1 MDSETKTKMP
11 YGIRIQVELEGACR
25 GLGFRAGLGAE
36 VVRRDDDRPRST
48 PEGPEIIP
56 CGVPRRGSKSLLP
69 RRSGGTAATGSDH
82 E

>member
-1 MDSETKTKMP
+1 MSHTNPKTP
-11 YGIRIQVELEGACR
+11 DGIRFQVGLEGTCL

-36 VVRRDDDRPRST
+36 VVRCDSDTPRRA

-69 RRSGGTAATGSDH
+69 RRSGGTAAVGGDH